1 MLIYVYYET
10 KISVKEKK
18 NSCRIKFFIY
28 LFLLSFEFSISF
40 PQFDKIIYCRIPKII
55 HIIERINV
63 INRISFL
70 YNLVFDSILINSNS
84 FCDNSSILLVV

>member
-18 NSCRIKFFIY
+18 IHAESS
-28 LFLLSFEFSISF
+28 FLSISSCCLLNLVYLF
-40 PQFDKIIYCRIPKII
+40 PQFDKIVCCRIPKII

-63 INRISFL
+63 INRIR
-70 YNLVFDSILINSNS
+70 
-84 FCDNSSILLVV
+84 FCTI

>member
-18 NSCRIKFFIY
+18 FMPNQFFIY